1 MPEEWREYPGNKDYS
16 VSDMGRV
23 RKTQSLLIVKPKH
36 SGFCFRITEGARM
49 DKLVH
54 RMVAETFVPN
64 EAEHKFVKHKNGQHH
79 DNRASNLEWTTRA
92 AGGRKRKN
100 ETYLPD
106 TPTPKSEM
114 TELDSPPNSQ
124 ILKLESKW
132 AAIRISGDDV
142 AIVGIFGSYE
152 EAYDALE

>member
-23 RKTQSLLIVKPKH
+23 RKTKSLLIVNPKH
-36 SGFCFRITEGARM
+36 EGKYFRLRNNLL
-49 DKLVH
+49 DVYVH
-54 RMVAETFVPN
+54 HMVAQTFITKQDGQKHVR
-64 EAEHKFVKHKNGQHH
+64 HKNGEHH

>member
-1 MPEEWREYPGNKDYS
+1 
-16 VSDMGRV
+16 
-23 RKTQSLLIVKPKH
+23 
-36 SGFCFRITEGARM
+36 M

-54 RMVAETFVPN
+54 RMVAEAFIPN
-64 EAEHKFVKHKNGQHH
+64 EHGYKFIKHTNGDNH

-92 AGGRKRKN
+92 AGGGRRKIQ
-100 ETYLPD
+100 TYLPD

-132 AAIRISGDDV
+132 AAIRILGDEV
-142 AIVGIFGSYE
+142 AFVGIFGSY
-152 EAYDALE
+152 ADARDALE

>member
-23 RKTQSLLIVKPKH
+23 RRTQSLLIVKPKH

-54 RMVAETFVPN
+54 RMVAEAFIPN
-64 EAEHKFVKHKNGQHH
+64 EHGYKFIKHTNGDNH

-92 AGGRKRKN
+92 AGGGRRKIQ
-100 ETYLPD
+100 TYLPD

-114 TELDSPPNSQ
+114 TELELLNQ
-124 ILKLESKW
+124 V
-132 AAIRISGDDV
+132 R
-142 AIVGIFGSYE
+142 
-152 EAYDALE
+152 